1 MKVSNRRAVS
11 LSGLAVLAAGG
22 VLGLALTVPGA
33 AFAEP
38 APSPSS
44 SAPAG
49 PSSSGSASAPD
60 DRRAERQS
68 ELAADLAAEL
78 GIEESKVAAALEKVR
93 EKRVAEAR
101 TQRTAELKTR
111 LDAAVTAGT
120 LTREQADAILKAAEA
135 GVLPGGSGAGR
146 GHGGGHP
153 RR

>member
-1 MKVSNRRAVS
+1 MKLSNRRAVS

-22 VLGLALTVPGA
+22 VLGVALTVPGA

-38 APSPSS
+38 APTPSG
-44 SAPAG
+44 SATAG
-49 PSSSGSASAPD
+49 PSSSGGPAARD
-60 DRRAERQS
+60 ERRAERRS

-78 GIEESKVAAALEKVR
+78 GIEQSKVAAALEKVR
-93 EKRVAEAR
+93 EKRAAEAR
-101 TQRTAELKTR
+101 TERTARLKTR

-135 GVLPGGSGAGR
+135 GVLPGGHGWGR